1 MYLYSIVS
9 IVQSY
14 MCAADDVG
22 VLQGVA
28 KSRQE
33 ASRPWERLET
43 YVSLLLNFC
52 FVIGWYMNRL
62 FVTRS
67 GCAGIH
73 RQLVRQRAIFNPAA
87 SRDLSVGQPRTKLW
101 HK

>member
-1 MYLYSIVS
+1 MYLYSIV
-9 IVQSY
+9 QSH

-22 VLQGVA
+22 MLQGVA
-28 KSRQE
+28 KSRQDH
-33 ASRPWERLET
+33 SGRLET
-43 YVSLLLNFC
+43 NVSLLLNLC

-67 GCAGIH
+67 GYAGIH

-87 SRDLSVGQPRTKLW
+87 SGYLCPTATD
-101 HK
+101 